1 MTTLGTAVLAGGT
14 LLSLVATVLLAVGY
28 VRRDDRFDAYVI
40 RLVAGGS
47 GLFVAALSLLTYQF
61 VTTDY
66 TNAYVWQNTADYLPL
81 LYRVTGVY
89 ASNAGSLLLWAT
101 IASLVVAWAT
111 WRRGLADAPSRLVA
125 ALTTGAV
132 AYFGTML
139 LLDSPFTHVSTVVSG
154 GVPTTGNGL
163 NPLLIDPYMAIH
175 PPLMFIAYALL
186 TMPFAIGVAHF
197 VGLVRSGEGLFRT
210 WNGSVTRWLRAAW
223 LFLTAALA
231 LGALW
236 SYTVLGWGGIWAW
249 DPVETA
255 IFIPWLFLT
264 ATLHAVVNYRPG
276 DRYSVLAPAMVAS
289 TFALVVYTTTVVRSG
304 VFRSVHSFADNGAG
318 LGMLLLVGA
327 TAVLGVG
334 LPLGFWLLRE
344 EDDATDDGEW
354 LTRSTLLHGAVLAL
368 GLLAFISLWGLTFP
382 VLRDLATGIEVE
394 VTARYYN
401 RWSYPVTLLTM
412 LLLGFY
418 MDFDVEGK
426 RRALAGLGV
435 FAAATVVAALYA
447 PSPAWQLGAGTEA
460 SGFYALVGQLSAL
473 SAFPPVAYVLMAV
486 VKRALD
492 RIPGAPRRTQLKQTG
507 VMLVHVGVAVLVFS
521 LAFTYLFT
529 GQASVIVGGGGANGG
544 QVDVP
549 NSPYAVQALGFET
562 YSLPE
567 DPNVEGVALSTTEL
581 QQRGAAT
588 NGTTQAVHGT
598 VTDMRQGPRA
608 TVYQLDDS
616 GIWVGVT
623 SPNGTAGPAYARGDA
638 IVARGAVMWNYVPQT
653 DAVVVTDPTNVGT
666 TASPPDSLG
675 LERVRVQ
682 AVNLAVIEG
691 NRQVAVGQAAQRRY
705 PRQGGMQTRD
715 VLIDR
720 GLAYDTYV
728 IAAVQ
733 GDTASLT
740 VKRIPLMTPLRLSI
754 VSLLVGMLL
763 IFLFDPAH
771 GVWTRPLAPAAETD
785 SDPTTSD

>member
-1 MTTLGTAVLAGGT
+1 MTTPGTALLAGGT
-14 LLSLVATVLLAVGY
+14 ALSLGATVLLAVGY
-28 VRRDDRFDAYVI
+28 VRRDDQFDTIVT
-40 RLVAGGS
+40 RLVAGGAT
-47 GLFVAALSLLTYQF
+47 LFLAALAFLTYQF

-81 LYRVTGVY
+81 LYRITGVY
-89 ASNAGSLLLWAT
+89 ASNAGSLLLWTA
-101 IASLVVAWAT
+101 IAALVAAWAI
-111 WRRGLADAPSRLVA
+111 WRRDLADASARLVGVV
-125 ALTTGAV
+125 TMGAV
-132 AYFGTML
+132 TYFGVML
-139 LLDSPFTHVSTVVSG
+139 LLDSPFKHISTTVSG
-154 GVPTTGNGL
+154 GTPTTGSGL

-175 PPLMFIAYALL
+175 PPLMFIGYALL

-197 VGLVRSGEGLFRT
+197 VGLVRGNEGLFRS

-276 DRYSVLAPAMVAS
+276 DRYSVLAPAMIAS

-318 LGMLLLVGA
+318 LGMLILMGA

-334 LPLGFWLLRE
+334 LPLGYWLLRE
-344 EDDATDDGEW
+344 ESTSEDEPW

-368 GLLAFISLWGLTFP
+368 GMLAFISLWGLTFP

-401 RWSYPVTLLTM
+401 RWSYPVTLLTL

-418 MDFDVEGK
+418 MDYDVEGK
-426 RRALAGLGV
+426 RRALAGLGLFGV
-435 FAAATVVAALYA
+435 ATVVAAVYA
-447 PSPAWQLGAGTEA
+447 PSESWTLGAGTER
-460 SGFYALVGQLSAL
+460 STGFYALVGQMSAL
-473 SAFPPVAYVLMAV
+473 SVFPPVAYVLMAV
-486 VKRALD
+486 LKRGLA

-507 VMLVHVGVAVLVFS
+507 VVFVHVGVAVLVFS

-529 GQASVIVGGGGANGG
+529 GQASVIVDSGANGEA
-544 QVDVP
+544 VDVP
-549 NSPYAVQALGFET
+549 NSPYAVQTLGFES

-567 DPNVEGVALSTTEL
+567 QPNVERVALSTTEL
-581 QQRGAAT
+581 QERGTAT
-588 NGTTQAVHGT
+588 NSTTQVVHGT
-598 VTDMRQGPRA
+598 ITDIRRGPRA
-608 TVYQLDDS
+608 AVYQLDES

-623 SPNGTAGPAYARGDA
+623 SRNGTSGASYARGDS

-682 AVNLAVIEG
+682 AVNLAVSEG
-691 NRQVAVGQAAQRRY
+691 DRQVAVGQAAQRRY

-740 VKRIPLMTPLRLSI
+740 VKRIPLMTPLRLSV

-771 GVWTRPLAPAAETD
+771 GVWTRPLAPTAETD
-785 SDPTTSD
+785 PDPTTSD